1 MLGHSANIGGD
12 MDFLQSP
19 PLLRN
24 TFDSDATLQSYI
36 ARALPA
42 DVAGAIRHDLF
53 ELGAYAAQAWL
64 DARSRAPQTPQLTQ
78 WNAWG
83 ERIDRIETTATW
95 QRGAALTARYGFVA
109 AGHEA
114 HLGALARV
122 DQFCASTSTTSPA
135 NSTPARSR

>member
-1 MLGHSANIGGD
+1 

-19 PLLRN
+19 PALRN
-24 TFDSDATLQSYI
+24 TFETDPTLQSYLV
-36 ARALPA
+36 RALPA
-42 DVAGAIRHDLF
+42 NVAGAIRSDLF
-53 ELGAYAAQAWL
+53 ELGTYAARAWL
-64 DARSRAPQTPQLTQ
+64 DARSRTPQTPHLTQ

-122 DQFCASTSTTSPA
+122 DQFLRVYLYTSPA
-135 NSTPARSR
+135 NSIPARSR